1 MQPKYYENV
10 FLYKYHAINFKRLK
24 NVFFL
29 SVRDLSRYA
38 FSNLLLVS
46 SLLAGSAWAVDYQV
60 GPIHIMAPFSKAL
73 PPNSKNGAVYLTL
86 INHGHQ
92 SDQLVGV
99 TTPMAEYTEI
109 HIHSMEDG
117 MMKMRKVDSV
127 DLPPHETVL
136 FAPGGKHIML
146 IGLAQ
151 TLKEGENFP
160 LRVHFKE
167 AGHVSVEVAVKAV
180 LAD

>member
-1 MQPKYYENV
+1 MFFYSV
-10 FLYKYHAINFKRLK
+10 FAIRPQHI
-24 NVFFL
+24 
-29 SVRDLSRYA
+29 
-38 FSNLLLVS
+38 FSNLLLIF

-73 PPNSKNGAVYLTL
+73 PPTSKNGAVYLTL

-99 TTPMAEYTEI
+99 ATPMAEHTEI
-109 HIHSMEDG
+109 HLHSMEDG

-127 DLPPHETVL
+127 DLPPHETVV

-146 IGLAQ
+146 IGLVQ
-151 TLKEGENFP
+151 TLKEGESFP
-160 LRVHFKE
+160 LTVHLKE
-167 AGHVSVEVAVKAV
+167 AGYISVEAVVKAV